1 MEHFTVKHYIG
12 DSRPTLKGN
21 GFDGLEVG
29 RTREDAQDFV
39 TFLNAAIDAANR
51 RSTGMSR
58 AFEAPYGA
66 EPQMGGNDAAIRE
79 AAVRASAEI
88 PKQPDPDQGDKTR
101 ESCKARA
108 AAYEW
113 EWSAP
118 VGWVRCDEDKV
129 EGLKSE
135 GYEVRRVWLEPQ
147 GIDDPFRAA
156 VRASAQMPKDDEP
169 GSLVF
174 AARHALSDLKWAR
187 AAVPGMNFQSS
198 ILLLE
203 AALKGRV

>member
-12 DSRPTLKGN
+12 DDRPTLKGN

-39 TFLNAAIDAANR
+39 TFLNAAIDAAGKGSMR
-51 RSTGMSR
+51 CTFEAPDMSR
-58 AFEAPYGA
+58 AFEAPDMDNRTLASCKARFPHGDVFSGV

-79 AAVRASAEI
+79 AAVRASA
-88 PKQPDPDQGDKTR
+88 
-101 ESCKARA
+101 
-108 AAYEW
+108 
-113 EWSAP
+113 
-118 VGWVRCDEDKV
+118 
-129 EGLKSE
+129 
-135 GYEVRRVWLEPQ
+135 
-147 GIDDPFRAA
+147 
-156 VRASAQMPKDDEP
+156 QMPKDDGP

-174 AARHALSDLKWAR
+174 AARHALSDLRWAQATGL
-187 AAVPGMNFQSS
+187 AANFQSS

>member
-39 TFLNAAIDAANR
+39 TFLNAAI
-51 RSTGMSR
+51 
-58 AFEAPYGA
+58 
-66 EPQMGGNDAAIRE
+66 RE
-79 AAVRASAEI
+79 
-88 PKQPDPDQGDKTR
+88 
-101 ESCKARA
+101 
-108 AAYEW
+108 
-113 EWSAP
+113 
-118 VGWVRCDEDKV
+118 
-129 EGLKSE
+129 
-135 GYEVRRVWLEPQ
+135 
-147 GIDDPFRAA
+147 AA

-174 AARHALSDLKWAR
+174 AARHALSDLKWAQER
-187 AAVPGMNFQSS
+187 VSDMNFQSS
-198 ILLLE
+198 ITLLE